1 MAQGNKKLS
10 KPLAKQSGRRTNAG
24 ITKKGH
30 KTIAPKKAILV
41 KANNLKKKVT
51 AQLTAA
57 TERSLAERAGH
68 LEVLKGGKR
77 DRKGKEQKKA
87 GV

>member
-1 MAQGNKKLS
+1 MVQGNKKLS
-10 KPLAKQSGRRTNAG
+10 KPLAKQGSKRKNAG

-30 KTIAPKKAILV
+30 KTIAPKKSILV

-51 AQLTAA
+51 AQLTAG

-68 LEVLKGGKR
+68 LEVLKGGKK
-77 DRKGKEQKKA
+77 DKKEKEQKKA
-87 GV
+87 GI